1 MKNKIKKHIQ
11 LKSFTKGDF
20 ERNERARVKRTLFIP
35 VDFQRLEE
43 AQTSKFDY
51 EVGGKILVEPL
62 ALKNLIEEEEK
73 SLVLS
78 ALKEVSLSKLESE
91 CIRLT
96 FEKGLRPIDIARRLQ
111 VRDTTVHAH
120 LSRAIIKIRAF
131 LKRKRIV
138 E

>member
-62 ALKNLIEEEEK
+62 ALKNLIEE
-73 SLVLS
+73 
-78 ALKEVSLSKLESE
+78 
-91 CIRLT
+91 
-96 FEKGLRPIDIARRLQ
+96 
-111 VRDTTVHAH
+111 
-120 LSRAIIKIRAF
+120 
-131 LKRKRIV
+131 
-138 E
+138 